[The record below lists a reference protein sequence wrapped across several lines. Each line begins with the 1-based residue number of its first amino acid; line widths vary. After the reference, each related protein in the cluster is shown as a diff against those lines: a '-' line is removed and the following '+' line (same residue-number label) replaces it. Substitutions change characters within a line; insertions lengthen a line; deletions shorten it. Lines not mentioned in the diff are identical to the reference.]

1 MYKLTFGRKFLSML
15 LVVTCLMVVMMV
27 ALVVVSPTPVT
38 PAVLITYGVLITTM
52 GMMYVGGNVWNK
64 WVRSKYF
71 QPEIFNADQK

>member
-15 LVVTCLMVVMMV
+15 LVIICLMVVMMV
-27 ALVVVSPTPVT
+27 ALVTVSPTPVT
-38 PAVLITYGVLITTM
+38 ASVLITYGILITTM